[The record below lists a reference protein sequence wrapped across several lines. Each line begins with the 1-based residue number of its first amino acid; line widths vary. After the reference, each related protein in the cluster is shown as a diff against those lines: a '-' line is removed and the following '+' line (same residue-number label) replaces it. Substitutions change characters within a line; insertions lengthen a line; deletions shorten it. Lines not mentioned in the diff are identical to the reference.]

1 MIVRMSPTS
10 PSRRSLK
17 TKILFA
23 TLAILLLGIWSLAF
37 YVSHTLR
44 KDMESLLGEQ
54 QFSTVSMVAT
64 QINRELDER
73 LKTLEKVARL
83 SAASIKTNPEALQA
97 MLDQRWDVHA
107 LFNGGSYITR
117 VDGTAVADFPVSAGR
132 LGVNYSDRE
141 YVDVPLREGRSIIG
155 TPVIG
160 KKAQAPVIVMGVPI
174 RNAENQVLG
183 VVTGVINLGDPNFLD
198 QIAESRHGRTGGFL
212 LVVPNQRLIATA
224 SEKARIMERLPAPGG
239 NAVVDRFISG
249 YEGSL
254 VGVNPRGVHVLASAK
269 GVPVTDG
276 WYATVLM
283 PTDEAFAPI
292 AEMQRRML
300 LAAVVLTLLVGLWI
314 WWVLKS
320 QLSPLLRTV
329 KALAAMTDASQPLH
343 ALPIARADEIGEL
356 VGGFNHLLQA
366 LAQREAAL
374 VESESNLAITLQSI
388 GDAVIAT
395 DREGRVVR
403 MNSTAECL
411 TGWSLD
417 EARGR
422 PLTEVFN
429 IINAESRLAVENPVQ
444 QVMTLGEVVGLAN
457 HTLLLAR
464 NGQEFQI
471 SDSAAPIRNASGA
484 IVGVVLV
491 FSDVTRQYQM
501 EQSLREGHET
511 LRSILEASQDGY
523 WRIDT
528 AGRLLDVN
536 PAYCRQSGYVREEL
550 LAMRVVDLEAMMD
563 GAAIA
568 EHVRAIIAAGHQE
581 FETLHRRKDGSVWHV
596 EASTTYRA
604 AHGGEIFV
612 FSRDIT
618 ERKLAEDALRRSEAS
633 FRDLFEKNASVLF
646 LTDADSGEIVDVN
659 AATIAYYGYSREQ
672 LIGMN
677 ISAINTMLPEQIAEE
692 RQRAIRGERRSFFF
706 VHRLASGELRDVEV
720 YLTPIESAGRS
731 LLFCILQDITD
742 RKLAEEK
749 LYLAA
754 SVFSHAREAIMI
766 TDTDGTIIDVNDS
779 FSRITGY
786 SHREIVGKNP
796 RLLKS
801 GRQERDFY
809 AAMWHDLKEKGHWY
823 GEVWNRRKNGDI
835 FATMQTISTV
845 SDLQGRPRQFVS
857 LFSDITALK
866 EHEKKLEHIAH
877 YDVLT
882 TLPNRVL
889 LADRLHQAMAQADRR
904 SQYLAVAYLDLD
916 GFKLVNDQHGHET
929 GDQLLIALAGRMK
942 QTLREGDT
950 LARLGGDEFIAVL
963 LDLGDVTASTPT
975 LNRLLAAA
983 EAEPVLLGG
992 KEFQVSAS
1000 LGVTFYP
1007 QSDEVDA
1014 DQLLRQS
1021 DQAMYQAKLSGKNR
1035 YHFFDTEHDRN
1046 VRGHHESIEHIRNA
1060 LSAREFVLYYQPKV
1074 NMRTGA
1080 VIGAEALIRWQH
1092 QERGLLS
1099 PGIFLPVIEN
1109 HHLAIEIGE
1118 WVIDTALT
1126 QIELWRVAGLDLPV
1140 SVNIGARQLLQIE
1153 FVGRLREILLAHP
1166 SIQPGDLELEVLET
1180 SALEDMDRVSQAI
1193 EECRGLGV
1201 GFALDDFGTG
1211 YSSLTYLKRLSVNQ
1225 LKIDQSF
1232 VHDMLDDPDDLSILG
1247 GVLSL
1252 ATAFRRQVIAEG
1264 VETIAHGTM
1273 LLQLG
1278 CELAQG
1284 YGIARPMPAADLP
1297 AWVLS
1302 WRPDE
1307 AWSNLP
1313 PLSRDDLPVLFAIVE
1328 HRAWINAVDD
1338 FLKGERELLP
1348 LVHHQCRFNAWLAH
1362 EGQVLHAEQ
1371 PAFVA
1376 IEPLHRRVHEVAAE
1390 LCELK
1395 VEGEKKL
1402 ALNRL
1407 PELHVLRDS
1416 LLEQLQLLV
1425 RASY

>member
-1 MIVRMSPTS
+1 MSSTL

-17 TKILFA
+17 TKILFV

-37 YVSHTLR
+37 YVSHMLR
-44 KDMESLLGEQ
+44 KDMEILLGEQ

-83 SAASIKTNPEALQA
+83 SAVNVGKNPDALQA
-97 MLDQRWDVHA
+97 LLEQRWDVHA
-107 LFNGGSYITR
+107 MFNGGSYITR
-117 VDGTAVADFPVSAGR
+117 ADGLAIADFPVSAGR
-132 LGVNYSDRE
+132 RGVNYSDRE
-141 YVDVPLREGRSIIG
+141 YVAVPLREGRSIIG

-174 RNAENQVLG
+174 RNAQHQVIG
-183 VVTGVINLGDPNFLD
+183 VVTGVINLGEPNFFD
-198 QIAESRHGRTGGFL
+198 QITASRHGRTGGFL
-212 LVVPNQRLIATA
+212 LVVPKQRVIATA

-239 NAVVDRFISG
+239 NAVVDRFIGG
-249 YEGSL
+249 YEGSQ

-269 GVPVTDG
+269 GVPVTEG

-292 AEMQRRML
+292 GEMQQRML
-300 LAAVVLTLLVGLWI
+300 LAALALTLLIGLWI
-314 WWVLKS
+314 RWALNR
-320 QLSPLLRTV
+320 QLSPLLRTA

-343 ALPIARADEIGEL
+343 ALPIARDDEIGEL
-356 VGGFNHLLQA
+356 VGGFNRLLQA
-366 LAQREAAL
+366 LSQRESAL

-395 DREGRVVR
+395 DLEGRVVR
-403 MNSTAECL
+403 MNPTAERL

-422 PLTEVFN
+422 PLSEVFR
-429 IINAESRLAVENPVQ
+429 IINAENRLAVENPVQ
-444 QVMTLGEVVGLAN
+444 QVMALGEVVGLAN

-464 NGQEFQI
+464 NGQEVQI
-471 SDSAAPIRNASGA
+471 SDSAAPIRNDSDV

-501 EQSLREGHET
+501 EKSLREGHET

-528 AGRLLDVN
+528 QARLLDVN
-536 PAYCRQSGYVREEL
+536 PAYCQQSGYTREEL
-550 LAMRVVDLEAMMD
+550 LEMRISDLEAKMS
-563 GAAIA
+563 GEEIA
-568 EHVRAIIAAGHQE
+568 EHIQAIIRVGHHQ
-581 FETLHRRKDGSVWHV
+581 FDTLHRRKDGSIWHV
-596 EASTTYRA
+596 EVSTTYRA

-618 ERKLAEDALRRSEAS
+618 ERKLAEEALRKSEAS
-633 FRDLFEKNASVLF
+633 FRDLFENNASVL
-646 LTDADSGEIVDVN
+646 LLADPATGEIVDANV
-659 AATIAYYGYSREQ
+659 AAANYYGYSRKQ
-672 LIGMN
+672 LMSMN
-677 ISAINTMLPEQIAEE
+677 ISAINTMLPEHIAEE
-692 RQRAIRGERRSFFF
+692 RQRVLRGERKTFYFS
-706 VHRLASGELRDVEV
+706 HRLASGELRDVEAH
-720 YLTPIESAGRS
+720 LTPVSSGGRF
-731 LLFCILQDITD
+731 LLFSIIHDITD

-786 SHREIVGKNP
+786 SHEEIVGKNP

-809 AAMWHDLKEKGHWY
+809 AAMWHDLREKGHWY
-823 GEVWNRRKNGDI
+823 GEVWDRRKNGDI

-845 SDLQGRPRQFVS
+845 CDSQGQPRQFVS

-916 GFKLVNDQHGHET
+916 GFKLVNDHHGHET

-963 LDLGDVTASTPT
+963 LDLGDVAASTPT

-983 EAEPVLLGG
+983 AEPVLLGG

-1007 QSDEVDA
+1007 QAEAVDA
-1014 DQLLRQS
+1014 DLLLRQS

-1060 LSAREFVLYYQPKV
+1060 LSAREFVLHYQPKV

-1092 QERGLLS
+1092 PDRGLLS

-1126 QIELWRVAGLDLPV
+1126 QIELWRAAGLDLPV

-1166 SIQPGDLELEVLET
+1166 SIRPGDLELEVLET
-1180 SALEDMDRVSQAI
+1180 SALEDMDRVSLAI
-1193 EECRGLGV
+1193 EECRELGV

-1284 YGIARPMPAADLP
+1284 YGIARPMPGADLP
-1297 AWVLS
+1297 AWVIS
-1302 WRPDE
+1302 WRPDV

-1338 FLKGERELLP
+1338 FLKGERESLP

-1362 EGQVLHAEQ
+1362 EGQALHAEQ
-1371 PAFVA
+1371 PAFLA
-1376 IEPLHRRVHEVAAE
+1376 IEPLHRRAHELAAE

-1395 VEGEKKL
+1395 VEGEKKR
-1402 ALNRL
+1402 ALSRL
-1407 PELHVLRDS
+1407 HELHDLREN

-1425 RASY
+1425 RASH